1 MEKRINC
8 MAKYKKNLS
17 IAFKIALGVGLILYL
32 IFSGSLNL
40 PSIGQAVSLHPWWFL
55 LAASLLSIP
64 LFLTSIRWRMLL
76 LAQKTNI
83 TFWKT
88 LSLNFI
94 GMFFNNFLPGG
105 TGGDLAKCYYVASI
119 YPDKK
124 AATITTVLLD
134 RFLGLSGLVLVG
146 GISVLVYPK
155 ISLYG
160 SGPIK
165 TMSTTILFVSAAI
178 LIGLVLFLNFPVS
191 FLDTYQEKFS
201 HLPGGKLVLKFYH
214 AVRIYRDHQTVLY
227 VCLFLSILVHT
238 TIIIMTIIFGK
249 ILNAQ
254 LSWRMFGLITP
265 LALLANSLPIAPA
278 GLGVGEAASEYLYL
292 KVGCSFGGEF
302 MALFHLV
309 SIFWGIL
316 GFPFYLFF
324 KKNPE
329 ISTDR
334 RNSIELEN
342 IYEG

>member
-1 MEKRINC
+1 
-8 MAKYKKNLS
+8 MAKFKKKLS
-17 IAFKIALGVGLILYL
+17 IALKITLGVGLILYL

-40 PSIGQAVSLHPWWFL
+40 HIIGQAISMHPWWFL

-64 LFLTSIRWRMLL
+64 LFLTSIRWQMLL
-76 LAQKTNI
+76 LAQETDI
-83 TFWKT
+83 TLWKT

-94 GMFFNNFLPGG
+94 GLFFNNFLPGA

-146 GISVLVYPK
+146 GISILCYPK

-165 TMSTTILFVSAAI
+165 TMSTTILLAGAAI

-191 FLDTYQEKFS
+191 FIETYPEKFS
-201 HLPGGKLVLKFYH
+201 HLPGGKLLLKFYH

-227 VCLFLSILVHT
+227 LSLFLSILVHT
-238 TIIIMTIIFGK
+238 TIIIMTIIFGR
-249 ILNAQ
+249 IFNAQ
-254 LSWRMFGLITP
+254 LSWRIYGVITP
-265 LALLANSLPIAPA
+265 LTLLANALPVAPA

-292 KVGCSFGGEF
+292 KVGCSLGGEF

-309 SIFWGIL
+309 SIFWGLFL
-316 GFPFYLFF
+316 GFPFYLLF
-324 KKNPE
+324 KKKPE
-329 ISTDR
+329 LSTD
-334 RNSIELEN
+334 SHYSSELEN

>member
-1 MEKRINC
+1 MTKF
-8 MAKYKKNLS
+8 KKNLS
-17 IAFKIALGVGLILYL
+17 IVFKITLGVGLILYL

-40 PSIGQAVSLHPWWFL
+40 HSMGRAISMHPWWFS
-55 LAASLLSIP
+55 LATSLLSIP
-64 LFLTSIRWRMLL
+64 LFLTSIRWQMLL
-76 LAQKTNI
+76 LAQETNI

-94 GMFFNNFLPGG
+94 GLFFNNFLPGG

-124 AATITTVLLD
+124 AATITTVLID

-146 GISVLVYPK
+146 GISVLCYPK

-165 TMSTTILFVSAAI
+165 TISITILLASAAI

-191 FLDTYQEKFS
+191 FLETYQEKFS
-201 HLPGGKLVLKFYH
+201 HLPGGKLLLAFYH
-214 AVRIYRDHQTVLY
+214 AVRIYRGHQAILY
-227 VCLFLSILVHT
+227 ISLFLSILVHT

-249 ILNAQ
+249 IFDSQ
-254 LSWRMFGLITP
+254 LSWLTYGVITP
-265 LALLANSLPIAPA
+265 LGLLAHSLPIAPA

-292 KVGCSFGGEF
+292 NVGCSFGGEF

-309 SIFWGIL
+309 SIFWGLL
-316 GFPFYLFF
+316 GFPFYLLF
-324 KKNPE
+324 KKNPDF
-329 ISTDR
+329 STDTHY
-334 RNSIELEN
+334 SIELEN
-342 IYEG
+342 VYEG